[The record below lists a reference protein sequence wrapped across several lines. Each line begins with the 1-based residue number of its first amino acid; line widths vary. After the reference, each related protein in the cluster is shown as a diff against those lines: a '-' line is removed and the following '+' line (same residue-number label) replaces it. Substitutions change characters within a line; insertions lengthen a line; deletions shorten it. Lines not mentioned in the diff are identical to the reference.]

1 MDDRLIKQYE
11 TLDPDTLQDFWLL
24 TASKIEHSLIE
35 AGAKAGRDYSF
46 LDLYKLAQPVVI
58 EQLKEQPLK

>member
-1 MDDRLIKQYE
+1 MDERLIKQYE

-24 TASKIEHSLIE
+24 TASKIESSLIE
-35 AGAKAGRDYSF
+35 AGAEAGRDYNH

-58 EQLKEQPLK
+58 EQLKERLLK